1 MAFSRGEPTW
11 GAHLADELE
20 RLIALH
26 DASTIAAVI
35 VEPMQGSTGVI
46 VSPAGY
52 LKAAACGV
60 ATLDVYKEEG
70 LFQRARELEPVL
82 EDAMHALK
90 GEPNVIDVR
99 NIGMAAAVELAPIP
113 DKPGLRGLKTFEHAL
128 ENSVYV

>member
-20 RLIALH
+20 RLVALH

-52 LKAAACGV
+52 LKRLREICDKHNLLLIFDEVITGFGRLGDNFAANRFGIVPHMITFAKGV
-60 ATLDVYKEEG
+60 TNG
-70 LFQRARELEPVL
+70 FIR
-82 EDAMHALK
+82 M
-90 GEPNVIDVR
+90 G
-99 NIGMAAAVELAPIP
+99 G
-113 DKPGLRGLKTFEHAL
+113 
-128 ENSVYV
+128 